1 MIKQLLGTAL
11 LCCIITAFF
20 YCLFYKIACKS
31 NINDFEADSPY
42 IGDYASSIIV
52 FLAIS
57 SLTLLIVVYFYI
69 TISPKLPKFLN
80 ESGFAFAFL
89 QLLAGLFIRL
99 LHKLF
104 FFTISK
110 ITKITSYHK
119 LTSSEISWTW
129 LILCFIYGIVFLIN
143 KECTI
148 AFTYFVID
156 ISYFFWLDSS
166 CSSII
171 EKLSSIKKLSKSYW
185 YVIIFIGLTAFI
197 ILRYHSKAQIFFAFI
212 GLLIGIILSIIAM
225 QYSLKRHCK
234 KQMTILI
241 AAHFSTILVPQDKKQ
256 ARKCPFYQTL
266 RAFENYSNSFA
277 DCVIQHT
284 QDIING
290 FSIEYSF
297 CFCVFRTAYE
307 KINSKITPFHSLLF
321 CCSSL
326 A

>member
-1 MIKQLLGTAL
+1 MIEQLLGTAL
-11 LCCIITAFF
+11 LSCIITTFF
-20 YCLFYKIACKS
+20 YCLFYKIACRF
-31 NINDFEADSPY
+31 NINDSEADCPY
-42 IGDYASSIIV
+42 IGDYASSIII

-57 SLTLLIVVYFYI
+57 SLTLLIVVCYYI
-69 TISPKLPKFLN
+69 TISSKLPKFLN

-143 KECTI
+143 KEYTI

-171 EKLSSIKKLSKSYW
+171 EKLASIKKLSKSYW
-185 YVIIFIGLTAFI
+185 YVIFFIGLTAFI
-197 ILRYHSKAQIFFAFI
+197 TLRYHSNVQIFFAFI
-212 GLLIGIILSIIAM
+212 GLLTGIILSIIAM
-225 QYSLKRHCK
+225 QYSLKKHYK
-234 KQMTILI
+234 KR
-241 AAHFSTILVPQDKKQ
+241 DD
-256 ARKCPFYQTL
+256 
-266 RAFENYSNSFA
+266 NSNS
-277 DCVIQHT
+277 
-284 QDIING
+284 
-290 FSIEYSF
+290 
-297 CFCVFRTAYE
+297 
-307 KINSKITPFHSLLF
+307 
-321 CCSSL
+321 SSL
-326 A
+326 

>member
-1 MIKQLLGTAL
+1 MIEQLLGTAL

-80 ESGFAFAFL
+80 DSGFTFAFL
-89 QLLAGLFIRL
+89 QLGAGFFIRL
-99 LHKLF
+99 LHKIF
-104 FFTISK
+104 FFTIVK
-110 ITKITSYHK
+110 ITKSTSYHK

-156 ISYFFWLDSS
+156 FPWILLTCFVLKVLAFFKIQSLKEYLPMLICGYLYFLIIALTMLQVLCKYLDKLLCNYTFLTNDWVTEITYLYIIVFFSIVISKH
-166 CSSII
+166 IP
-171 EKLSSIKKLSKSYW
+171 
-185 YVIIFIGLTAFI
+185 T
-197 ILRYHSKAQIFFAFI
+197 
-212 GLLIGIILSIIAM
+212 GLLKIVIHPFVNKNSTEYKRIFN
-225 QYSLKRHCK
+225 QYHLLNYYFLVAITLVLKALNFTGEEK
-234 KQMTILI
+234 ALI
-241 AAHFSTILVPQDKKQ
+241 DALFYTTNALTLFST
-256 ARKCPFYQTL
+256 ARQK
-266 RAFENYSNSFA
+266 A
-277 DCVIQHT
+277 
-284 QDIING
+284 
-290 FSIEYSF
+290 SI
-297 CFCVFRTAYE
+297 
-307 KINSKITPFHSLLF
+307 
-321 CCSSL
+321 SS
-326 A
+326 

>member
-80 ESGFAFAFL
+80 DSGFTFAFL
-89 QLLAGLFIRL
+89 QLGAGFFIRL
-99 LHKLF
+99 LHKIF
-104 FFTISK
+104 FFTIVK
-110 ITKITSYHK
+110 ITKSTSYHK

-171 EKLSSIKKLSKSYW
+171 EKYVHLQKLSKSYW

-234 KQMTILI
+234 K
-241 AAHFSTILVPQDKKQ
+241 
-256 ARKCPFYQTL
+256 
-266 RAFENYSNSFA
+266 
-277 DCVIQHT
+277 
-284 QDIING
+284 
-290 FSIEYSF
+290 
-297 CFCVFRTAYE
+297 
-307 KINSKITPFHSLLF
+307 
-321 CCSSL
+321 
-326 A
+326 

>member
-1 MIKQLLGTAL
+1 M
-11 LCCIITAFF
+11 
-20 YCLFYKIACKS
+20 
-31 NINDFEADSPY
+31 
-42 IGDYASSIIV
+42 
-52 FLAIS
+52 
-57 SLTLLIVVYFYI
+57 LLIKAY
-69 TISPKLPKFLN
+69 L
-80 ESGFAFAFL
+80 FL
-89 QLLAGLFIRL
+89 QEE
-99 LHKLF
+99 
-104 FFTISK
+104 
-110 ITKITSYHK
+110 ITKSTSYHK

-234 KQMTILI
+234 KIDDHSHSSSLQY
-241 AAHFSTILVPQDKKQ
+241 HFSTTRQKTSSQMPILLDF
-256 ARKCPFYQTL
+256 A
-266 RAFENYSNSFA
+266 SF
-277 DCVIQHT
+277 
-284 QDIING
+284 
-290 FSIEYSF
+290 
-297 CFCVFRTAYE
+297 
-307 KINSKITPFHSLLF
+307 
-321 CCSSL
+321 
-326 A
+326 